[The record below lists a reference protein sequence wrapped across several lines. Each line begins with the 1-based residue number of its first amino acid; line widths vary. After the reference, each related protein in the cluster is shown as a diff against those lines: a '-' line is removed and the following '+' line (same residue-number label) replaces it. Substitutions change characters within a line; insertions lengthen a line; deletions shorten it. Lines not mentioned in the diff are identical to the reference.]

1 MTWHRIFAAN
11 QANPAHS
18 GPYTIESENSLTG
31 TRQHRKA
38 TKYES
43 FEEADARAKQEASR
57 SRKFATYNVLDQRG
71 AVVSSHQGVAG

>member
-1 MTWHRIFAAN
+1 MMSWTRVL

-43 FEEADARAKQEASR
+43 FEEADAHAKQEAQR
-57 SRKFATYNVLDQRG
+57 SRKFATYNVLDRRG